1 MNRTQC
7 AVLMWLACTGAAH
20 AQSSVTLYGVADIGI
35 EFVNNR
41 PTAQGGSASQFR
53 MQPGNQSGSRF
64 GLRGIE
70 DLGGGLKALFL
81 LENGTNLDTGT
92 LANGTGATSR
102 LFGRSAYVG
111 VQHAWGTLT
120 LGRQD
125 APIYDFAKVYDPS
138 GVSARYSITS
148 MDPVFSQRI
157 DNSAKYLGKFGGLL
171 VEATYSTGW
180 DAGLGGEIP
189 GAARAGRQMGGQL
202 GYSFGSTSVAV
213 AYDQTQGSSAAAQG
227 LANKNL
233 AVGAVSTFGPIKA
246 YAGYRWNRLQYANGS
261 TALPESTRSDM
272 YWLGASYSLTK
283 SLQLT
288 GSAYYTNNHDNN
300 QDPWLFIATLDYAL
314 SKRTDVYLTSAYAMN
329 RNGSDLAVGSGNTVV
344 AGRSQVGALVGMRHK
359 F

>member
-1 MNRTQC
+1 MNRTHC
-7 AVLMWLACTGAAH
+7 AVLMLLAGSGVAH
-20 AQSSVTLYGVADIGI
+20 AQSSVTLYGVADVGI

-64 GLRGIE
+64 GIRGIE
-70 DLGGGLKALFL
+70 DLGGGMKALFL
-81 LENGTNLDTGT
+81 LENGTNLDSGT
-92 LANGTGATSR
+92 LANGTGSTSR
-102 LFGRSAYVG
+102 LFGRSAYIG
-111 VQHAWGTLT
+111 LQHAWGTLT

-125 APIYDFAKVYDPS
+125 APIYDFAKIYDPN

-180 DAGLGGEIP
+180 DAGLGGEVA
-189 GAARAGRQMGGQL
+189 GASRAGRQIGGQV
-202 GYSFGSTSVAV
+202 GYSFGGTSIAV
-213 AYDQTQGSSAAAQG
+213 AYDQTQGSSAVSQG
-227 LANKNL
+227 LANKNVAL
-233 AVGAVSTFGPIKA
+233 GAVSAFGPVKM

-261 TALPESTRSDM
+261 TALAATTRSDM
-272 YWLGASYSLTK
+272 YWLGASYNITQA
-283 SLQLT
+283 LQLT
-288 GSAYYTNNHDNN
+288 GSAYYLNARDTS
-300 QDPWLFIATLDYAL
+300 QDPWLFIATLEYAL
-314 SKRTDVYLTSAYAMN
+314 SKRTDLYLSTAYAMN

-344 AGRSQVGALVGMRHK
+344 GGRSQAGAVLGMRHK